1 METFS
6 YCNALCPPFGWRWLR
21 LWCAWCTLLQLAS
34 FSPLDRTPT
43 PFIWVIIGPNVLFA
57 IILGGTPFP
66 NMWFWVL
73 ENYQEIIKLAI
84 FITQMTFKP
93 QSATLIKPTTNWRT
107 PAGLVEITFFSKSRQ
122 TVLNSA
128 EEHFSAQLQKQCDRT
143 LSQEKEVGKYRE
155 M

>member
-107 PAGLVEITFFSKSRQ
+107 PAGLVEITFYSKSRQ

-128 EEHFSAQLQKQCDRT
+128 
-143 LSQEKEVGKYRE
+143 
-155 M
+155 

>member
-1 METFS
+1 MI
-6 YCNALCPPFGWRWLR
+6 NL
-21 LWCAWCTLLQLAS
+21 
-34 FSPLDRTPT
+34 
-43 PFIWVIIGPNVLFA
+43 V
-57 IILGGTPFP
+57 
-66 NMWFWVL
+66 
-73 ENYQEIIKLAI
+73 I

-128 EEHFSAQLQKQCDRT
+128 QEDFSAQLQKQCDRNFP
-143 LSQEKEVGKYRE
+143 QDKEVWKYRE

>member
-1 METFS
+1 
-6 YCNALCPPFGWRWLR
+6 
-21 LWCAWCTLLQLAS
+21 
-34 FSPLDRTPT
+34 
-43 PFIWVIIGPNVLFA
+43 
-57 IILGGTPFP
+57 
-66 NMWFWVL
+66 MWFWVL

-107 PAGLVEITFFSKSRQ
+107 HAGLGEITFYSKSRQ

-128 EEHFSAQLQKQCDRT
+128 EEHFSAQLQKHCDST

>member
-1 METFS
+1 MAI
-6 YCNALCPPFGWRWLR
+6 YCVNFGVNFFFQKFCPCKKNDKYEVWRPSHIAMHCALHLGGGGCDCGVHGALYCSWLR
-21 LWCAWCTLLQLAS
+21 FPLLIGLPLHLFGSSLGQMFYLQS
-34 FSPLDRTPT
+34 F
-43 PFIWVIIGPNVLFA
+43 W
-57 IILGGTPFP
+57 GGTPFP

-107 PAGLVEITFFSKSRQ
+107 PAGLVEITFYSKSRQ

-128 EEHFSAQLQKQCDRT
+128 
-143 LSQEKEVGKYRE
+143 
-155 M
+155 

>member
-1 METFS
+1 M
-6 YCNALCPPFGWRWLR
+6 CWLR
-21 LWCAWCTLLQLAS
+21 LEIKKNNIVLYTQCAVGFVFPFWS
-34 FSPLDRTPT
+34 DFHSIFLDNWAKCSICNPC
-43 PFIWVIIGPNVLFA
+43 
-57 IILGGTPFP
+57 GGTPSP
-66 NMWFWVL
+66 NMRFWVL
-73 ENYQEIIKLAI
+73 KIYQEIIKLAI

-107 PAGLVEITFFSKSRQ
+107 PAGLVEITFYSKSRQ